1 MPISSHLPFLP
12 SSSPC
17 QLLIYFVA
25 LWICMFCAFYV
36 NRTVKYVPF
45 CVWFLYLAYVSRLTH
60 VVTCGRAP
68 FLPMAEEHSI
78 AWVSHIL
85 PIHAPLD
92 ECFDCFHFLAIINN
106 AAVNICVWVCVWKY
120 AFSFLGNAPR
130 SGIAG
135 SYGSSVTVFEEL
147 PNRGPKWLH
156 FTFPPAVCVGSRF
169 STALSAPV
177 LSTFWL
183 ELPLGHEEVSHWGF
197 DVIIFPSELMMLSIF
212 HVLVGYLYIFFRELS
227 IEILCSFLI
236 GSFLFIIEL

>member
-1 MPISSHLPFLP
+1 MCPFV
-12 SSSPC
+12 SG
-17 QLLIYFVA
+17 F
-25 LWICMFCAFYV
+25 FH
-36 NRTVKYVPF
+36 
-45 CVWFLYLAYVSRLTH
+45 LAYVSRLTH
-60 VVTCGRAP
+60 VVTCSRAP

-78 AWVSHIL
+78 VWVSHIL

-92 ECFDCFHFLAIINN
+92 ECFDCFHFLAIISN

-177 LSTFWL
+177 LSTFLIRATLGAWRGISLGFWFDYFSLRANDVEHLSCACWL
-183 ELPLGHEEVSHWGF
+183 FVH
-197 DVIIFPSELMMLSIF
+197 IF
-212 HVLVGYLYIFFRELS
+212 
-227 IEILCSFLI
+227 
-236 GSFLFIIEL
+236 